1 MRAILF
7 VLFLIAGC
15 GGTPPDADEVERQAF
30 DDLRE
35 EVRLTIDDADRE
47 GAVLTIV
54 DQLQVD
60 FVNVRRLAE
69 QRRESLRAVN
79 SNYDATREQFEE
91 LLAEFG
97 QQREE
102 GHARFQESRKA
113 FRGATTPEEWA
124 RLEKASTKAMATLAS
139 RIGSI

>member
-7 VLFLIAGC
+7 FLFLIAGC

-69 QRRESLRAVN
+69 QRRESLRALN

-91 LLAEFG
+91 LLDDFSR
-97 QQREE
+97 QREA
-102 GHARFQESRKA
+102 GHARFREARKA
-113 FRGATTPEEWA
+113 FREATTTEEWA

>member
-7 VLFLIAGC
+7 LLFLIAGC

-35 EVRLTIDDADRE
+35 EIRLTIDDADRE

-69 QRRESLRAVN
+69 QRRESLRALN

-91 LLAEFG
+91 MLAEFG

-113 FRGATTPEEWA
+113 FRDATTPEEWA